1 MSLESPYLQSPGAFD
16 EESDGPEFAT
26 VCRTTV
32 LRLDGGEADTCDDHV
47 VEEVPVALVYNG
59 ISHAVMLSTPEHL
72 EDMALGFSLTEGIL
86 ENASELYGMELVSG
100 CEGIEVHM
108 EISSRRFMALKEMR
122 RSLSGRTGCGLC
134 GVESLSAVA
143 RPYPPLKRGLLL
155 PAGAVARA
163 LGQLQDWQQLHRI
176 TGAVHGAAWVDGL
189 GQIHVLRED
198 VGRHNALDKLI
209 GWMSK
214 HRIDPSSGFV
224 LVSSRAS
231 YEMVQKCAMAG
242 VGCLVAI
249 SAPTGLAVR
258 TATECGLTLA
268 GFARGQRLVVYSH
281 PEYLAAEGVSAS
293 RPLGPRKG
301 DEALEPLAPRSGGR
315 TLM

>member
-1 MSLESPYLQSPGAFD
+1 MNLESRKLLPLEGYDD
-16 EESDGPEFAT
+16 EAEAGEYAT

-32 LRLDGGEADTCDDHV
+32 LRLDSGEAETCDDHV

-59 ISHAVMLSTPEHL
+59 ISHAVMLATPDNL

-86 ENASELYGMELVSG
+86 ASPGELYGIELVSG
-100 CEGIEVHM
+100 CQGLEVHM
-108 EISSRRFMALKEMR
+108 EISSRRFAALKELR

-134 GVESLSAVA
+134 GVESLAAVA
-143 RPYPPLKRGLLL
+143 RPYRPLQRGLLL

-163 LGQLQDWQQLHRI
+163 LGQLPDWQQLHRI

-189 GQIHVLRED
+189 GQIHALRED

-209 GWMSK
+209 GWMAK
-214 HRIDPSSGFV
+214 HRMDPSSGFA

-231 YEMVQKCAMAG
+231 YEMVQKCATAG
-242 VGCLVAI
+242 IGCLVAI

-258 TATECGLTLA
+258 MATEAGLTLA

-293 RPLGPRKG
+293 RPLGPRQ
-301 DEALEPLAPRSGGR
+301 DETALEPLAPRSGGR